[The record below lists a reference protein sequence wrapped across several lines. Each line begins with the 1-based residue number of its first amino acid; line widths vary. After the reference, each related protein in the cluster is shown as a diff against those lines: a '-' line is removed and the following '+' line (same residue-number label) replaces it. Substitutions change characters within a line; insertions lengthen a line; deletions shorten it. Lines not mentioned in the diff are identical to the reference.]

1 LSLGITLLA
10 NSNPVRR
17 NRRGED
23 RREQVLEVAIDA
35 FGAEGFR
42 GATTADMAT
51 KVGLTEPGLLYHF
64 PSKQQLL
71 LSVLEEREA
80 EIDKRLH
87 ERTVDAGLIRG
98 LLDLAQRHEAD
109 PRFIRLLLVLAAESI
124 NPDHPAHDW
133 FVARY
138 RHAREQ
144 RARDI
149 AHEQGAGRLP
159 ADIDP
164 QVVARLL
171 LAILTGL
178 ELQHLLDPE
187 SGDIAGPLEA
197 FLALLS
203 GGASASEPL

>member
-1 LSLGITLLA
+1 MA

-17 NRRGED
+17 NRRGAG
-23 RREQVLEVAIDA
+23 RREQVLEVAFDA

-42 GATTADMAT
+42 GATTADIAT

-71 LSVLEEREA
+71 LTVLEEREA
-80 EIDKRLH
+80 EIGKRLH
-87 ERTVDAGLIRG
+87 ERTVEAGIFGG
-98 LLDLAQRHEAD
+98 LLDLAERHEAD

-138 RHAREQ
+138 RRAREQ

-149 AHEQGAGRLP
+149 SHEQGAGRLP
-159 ADIDP
+159 AHIDA

-171 LAILTGL
+171 LAILDGL

-197 FLALLS
+197 FLALLRS
-203 GGASASEPL
+203 GAPASEPQL

>member
-1 LSLGITLLA
+1 LA

-17 NRRGED
+17 NRRGAD

-42 GATTADMAT
+42 GATTADIAT

-71 LSVLEEREA
+71 LSLLEERAA
-80 EIDKRLH
+80 EIGKRLH
-87 ERTVDAGLIRG
+87 ERTVDAGLVRG

-124 NPDHPAHDW
+124 NRDHPAHDW

-138 RHAREQ
+138 RRAREQ
-144 RARDI
+144 WTSDI

-159 ADIDP
+159 ADIDA
-164 QVVARLL
+164 QVAARLV
-171 LAILTGL
+171 LAILSGL

-187 SGDIAGPLEA
+187 SGDIAGPLGA